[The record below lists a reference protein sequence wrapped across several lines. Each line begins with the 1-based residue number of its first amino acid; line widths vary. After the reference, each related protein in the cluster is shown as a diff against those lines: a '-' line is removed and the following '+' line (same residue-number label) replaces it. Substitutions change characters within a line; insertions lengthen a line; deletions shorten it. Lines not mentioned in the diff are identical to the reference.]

1 MTVLATTINKTNWAD
16 EFRKYTRG
24 LYSLEACWTIFDDLI
39 SWQEK
44 IGEDWVKNLTY
55 YDVRMIYTEYK
66 TLEEF
71 IEDYKL
77 EGVKTIEEI
86 NNLDSMIREFKEV
99 LPIDETGRILL
110 SDFSNHWK
118 NY

>member
-1 MTVLATTINKTNWAD
+1 MMQ
-16 EFRKYTRG
+16 R
-24 LYSLEACWTIFDDLI
+24 
-39 SWQEK
+39 Q
-44 IGEDWVKNLTY
+44 
-55 YDVRMIYTEYK
+55 
-66 TLEEF
+66 
-71 IEDYKL
+71 DYKL

>member
-1 MTVLATTINKTNWAD
+1 MTMLTTTISSIHWVD

-24 LYSLEACWTIFDDLI
+24 LYSLEACQSIFDDLI

-44 IGEDWVKNLTY
+44 AGEIWVKNLTG
-55 YDVRMIYTEYK
+55 YDVSMIYTEYK

-86 NNLDSMIREFKEV
+86 NNLDLMIKEFKEV
-99 LPIDETGRILL
+99 IPIAETERVLI
-110 SDFSNHWK
+110 SDFSNHC
-118 NY
+118 